1 MKKLL
6 LLICLIGTI
15 VMLQNNLGFEARYDL
30 ILENPP
36 VGYSPSGDPVIV
48 AQGTLTP
55 GQRHE
60 IGEFKDC
67 PDPVFKI
74 IWTVGNQVIKYQA
87 PPLNDKWRVIV
98 LKPLSFSLFSDVK
111 RLDDET

>member
-6 LLICLIGTI
+6 LTICLIFTI
-15 VMLQNNLGFEARYDL
+15 IMLQNNMGFEARYDL

-36 VGYSPSGDPVIV
+36 IGYSPSGDPVIV
-48 AQGTLTP
+48 AQGILAP
-55 GQRHE
+55 GQQHE

-74 IWTVGNQVIKYQA
+74 VWTVGDQVIKYEV
-87 PPLNDKWRVIV
+87 PPLTKNWRVIV
-98 LKPLSFSLFSDVK
+98 LKPLSFSLFSNL
-111 RLDDET
+111 RGL

>member
-6 LLICLIGTI
+6 LTICLIFTI
-15 VMLQNNLGFEARYDL
+15 IMLQNNLGFEARYDL

-36 VGYSPSGDPVIV
+36 IGYSPSGDPVIV
-48 AQGTLTP
+48 AQGKLDP
-55 GQRHE
+55 GQQHE

-74 IWTVGNQVIKYQA
+74 VWAVGDQVIKYQV
-87 PPLNDKWRVIV
+87 PQLSEKWFMVI

-111 RLDDET
+111 RLGDET